1 MYDTHPVSDTPPR
14 NYDTLLDTFLGF
26 DTPPESMIH
35 TINLIPLPNV

>member
-1 MYDTHPVSDTPPR
+1 MYDTHPESDTPPQ
-14 NYDTLLDTFLGF
+14 NYDTFLGF